1 MPMLIETEK
10 TLMTSTSKTYQVTGI
25 NLKATPFGEADR
37 LVTIL
42 TPQHGLLRVV
52 APGARKPRSSLG
64 GRSGIFVVNQLL
76 LARGKSMDRITQA
89 ETLHTYRTL
98 ALDLSKLAI
107 SQYWAEIVLAQAM
120 SDHPQSD
127 LYEVLNVHLRRLD
140 ALTDGDALG
149 HLCPL
154 GGIAPQVHNCWATS
168 ESIVP
173 NLGDPHWRI
182 GFNIDR
188 GGTVRIGQA
197 VESIGGLYYLNA
209 IETHLFQ
216 QLSAG
221 ELDPNGVEPADL
233 AVAWLRIEGI
243 LRRYIKHHL
252 GCSIRSAD
260 LEAKAVHP
268 TRSLGRCYSITSI
281 IFIYLAIY
289 CHLLVECDYQKI

>member
-1 MPMLIETEK
+1 MLTKTEK

-140 ALTDGDALG
+140 ALKDGDALG
-149 HLCPL
+149 HLCQGIFHLLAL
-154 GGIAPQVHNCWATS
+154 GGIAPQVYNCWATS
-168 ESIVP
+168 EPIVP

-197 VESIGGLYYLNA
+197 VESTGGLYYLNA

-221 ELDPNGVEPADL
+221 ELAPNEVEPADL
-233 AVAWLRIEGI
+233 AAAWLRIEGI

-252 GCSIRSAD
+252 GCHIRSA
-260 LEAKAVHP
+260 A
-268 TRSLGRCYSITSI
+268 
-281 IFIYLAIY
+281 
-289 CHLLVECDYQKI
+289 LLFVGN

>member
-1 MPMLIETEK
+1 
-10 TLMTSTSKTYQVTGI
+10 MTSTSKTYQVTGI

-42 TPQHGLLRVV
+42 TPEHGLLRVV

-64 GRSGIFVVNQLL
+64 GRSGIFVVNQLF

-120 SDHPQSD
+120 TDHPQSD

-149 HLCPL
+149 HLCQGIFHLLAL

-168 ESIVP
+168 EPIEP
-173 NLGDPHWRI
+173 ILGDPHWRV

-188 GGTVRIGQA
+188 GGTVKISPVKIGQA
-197 VESIGGLYYLNA
+197 GESSGGLYYLNA

-221 ELDPNGVEPADL
+221 TLDPAGLTAADL
-233 AVAWLRIEGI
+233 AASWLRIEGI

-252 GCSIRSAD
+252 GCSIRSA
-260 LEAKAVHP
+260 A
-268 TRSLGRCYSITSI
+268 
-281 IFIYLAIY
+281 
-289 CHLLVECDYQKI
+289 LLFVGN

>member
-1 MPMLIETEK
+1 MPIEIEK

-42 TPQHGLLRVV
+42 TPEHGLLRVV

-64 GRSGIFVVNQLL
+64 GRSGIFVVNQLF

-120 SDHPQSD
+120 TDHPQSD

-149 HLCPL
+149 HLCQGIFHLLAL

-168 ESIVP
+168 EPIEP
-173 NLGDPHWRI
+173 ILGDPHWQV

-188 GGTVRIGQA
+188 GGTVKISPVKIGQTD
-197 VESIGGLYYLNA
+197 ESSGGLYYLNA

-221 ELDPNGVEPADL
+221 TLDSAGLTAADL
-233 AVAWLRIEGI
+233 AASWLRIEGI
-243 LRRYIKHHL
+243 LRCYIKHHL
-252 GCSIRSAD
+252 GCSIRSA
-260 LEAKAVHP
+260 A
-268 TRSLGRCYSITSI
+268 
-281 IFIYLAIY
+281 
-289 CHLLVECDYQKI
+289 LLFVGN

>member
-1 MPMLIETEK
+1 MN
-10 TLMTSTSKTYQVTGI
+10 KTYQVTGI
-25 NLKATPFGEADR
+25 NLKATPLGEADR

-42 TPQHGLLRVV
+42 TPEHGILRVI

-64 GRSGIFVVNQLL
+64 GRSGIFVVNQLM

-89 ETLHTYRTL
+89 ETVHTYRTL

-140 ALTDGDALG
+140 ALTAGDALG
-149 HLCPL
+149 HLCQGIFHLLAL
-154 GGIAPQVHNCWATS
+154 GGIAPQVHHCWATS
-168 ESIVP
+168 EPIQPV
-173 NLGDPHWRI
+173 LGDPHWRI

-188 GGTVRIGQA
+188 GGTVRVGQA
-197 VESIGGLYYLNA
+197 EDSSGGLYYLNA
-209 IETHLFQ
+209 TEAYLFQ

-221 ELDPNGVEPADL
+221 ELHPTNLPPVEMA
-233 AVAWLRIEGI
+233 AAWLKIEAI

-252 GCSIRSAD
+252 GSNIRSA
-260 LEAKAVHP
+260 A
-268 TRSLGRCYSITSI
+268 
-281 IFIYLAIY
+281 
-289 CHLLVECDYQKI
+289 LLFVGN

>member
-1 MPMLIETEK
+1 MLMLTGKEK

-52 APGARKPRSSLG
+52 APGARKPKSSLG

-127 LYEVLNVHLRRLD
+127 LYEVFNVHLRRLD

-149 HLCPL
+149 HLCQGIFHLLAL

-168 ESIVP
+168 QPIVP
-173 NLGDPHWRI
+173 VLGDPHWRI

-188 GGTVRIGQA
+188 GGTVRIDQA
-197 VESIGGLYYLNA
+197 VESTGGLYYLNA

-221 ELDPNGVEPADL
+221 ELDPAGLLPADL
-233 AVAWLRIEGI
+233 AQAWLRIEGI

-252 GCSIRSAD
+252 GCNIRSA
-260 LEAKAVHP
+260 A
-268 TRSLGRCYSITSI
+268 
-281 IFIYLAIY
+281 
-289 CHLLVECDYQKI
+289 LLFVGN

>member
-1 MPMLIETEK
+1 MS
-10 TLMTSTSKTYQVTGI
+10 STSKTYQVTGI

-52 APGARKPRSSLG
+52 APGARKPKSSLG

-76 LARGKSMDRITQA
+76 LARGKSIDRITQA

-107 SQYWAEIVLAQAM
+107 SQYWAEIVLAQAI

-140 ALTDGDALG
+140 ALPNEDNHGDALG
-149 HLCPL
+149 HLCQGIFHLLAL

-168 ESIVP
+168 EPIVP

-216 QLSAG
+216 QLSAS
-221 ELDPNGVEPADL
+221 ELDPTGVEAADL
-233 AVAWLRIEGI
+233 ATAWLRIEGI
-243 LRRYIKHHL
+243 LRRYIKHYL
-252 GCSIRSAD
+252 GCNIRSA
-260 LEAKAVHP
+260 A
-268 TRSLGRCYSITSI
+268 
-281 IFIYLAIY
+281 
-289 CHLLVECDYQKI
+289 LLFVGS

>member
-1 MPMLIETEK
+1 MTK
-10 TLMTSTSKTYQVTGI
+10 TVNKTYQVTGI

-42 TPQHGLLRVV
+42 TPEHGLLRVV
-52 APGARKPRSSLG
+52 APGARKPKSSLG

-76 LARGKSMDRITQA
+76 LARGKSLDRITQA

-127 LYEVLNVHLRRLD
+127 LYEVLNIHLRRLD
-140 ALTDGDALG
+140 TLQDGDALG
-149 HLCPL
+149 HLCQGIFHLLAL

-168 ESIVP
+168 EPIVP
-173 NLGDPHWRI
+173 NLGDPHWRV

-188 GGTVRIGQA
+188 GGTVRIGQS
-197 VESIGGLYYLNA
+197 EDGGGLYYLNA
-209 IETHLFQ
+209 IEAHLFQ

-221 ELDPNGVEPADL
+221 VLDPTGLQPSDL
-233 AVAWLRIEGI
+233 AAAWIKIEAI
-243 LRRYIKHHL
+243 FRRYIQHHL
-252 GCSIRSAD
+252 GTNIRSA
-260 LEAKAVHP
+260 A
-268 TRSLGRCYSITSI
+268 
-281 IFIYLAIY
+281 
-289 CHLLVECDYQKI
+289 LLFVGN